1 MHLIFFGWI
10 GLFGALCLHQSHVE
24 GHSVHGQQHCNFAG
38 HVGDHVGGH
47 LDERHSYMYVYDSM
61 LALSPDLQSSCAL
74 VVVSIIIGIAGL
86 LAASAGGK
94 CTNFIPEERA
104 KVRASVTGGVLLIII
119 GLLCIIDVSW
129 TASITIKDFYKPMVV
144 DG

>member
-1 MHLIFFGWI
+1 MPLIFFGWI

-24 GHSVHGQQHCNFAG
+24 GHSVHGQQHCNLAG
-38 HVGDHVGGH
+38 HVGGH
-47 LDERHSYMYVYDSM
+47 LDELHAYMYVYDSM

-104 KVRASVTGGVLLIII
+104 KDRASVTGVVLLIII
-119 GLLCIIDVSW
+119 GLLCTIDVSW
-129 TASITIKDFYKPMVV
+129 TASITIRDFYKPMVV
-144 DG
+144 DA